1 MALIKCSNCGGDI
14 SSNAD
19 MCVHCGKVLKSA
31 EMKMDTKTEKS
42 SRNLVTGFNI
52 MAWVLAGIMAV
63 VALIFFFIGF
73 ICLID
78 EDFEGMMMGSIM
90 GFSFIVSAVVS
101 FMWVKW
107 FALVLKNLYEINK
120 KSSK

>member
-19 MCVHCGKVLKSA
+19 VCVHCGKVLKSA

-42 SRNLVTGFNI
+42 SRNLVTGFNV
-52 MAWVLAGIMAV
+52 MAWVLAGLAAV
-63 VALIFFFIGF
+63 TALIFFFIGF
-73 ICLID
+73 VGLID
-78 EDFEGMMMGSIM
+78 EDFETWMMGTIM
-90 GFSFIVSAVVS
+90 GFSFLISAVVS

-107 FALVLKNLYEINK
+107 FALVLKNLYEINM

>member
-1 MALIKCSNCGGDI
+1 MALIKCSNCGEDV

-19 MCVHCGKVLKSA
+19 MCVHCGKVFKSA
-31 EMKMDTKTEKS
+31 EMKMNTKTEKS

-52 MAWVLAGIMAV
+52 VAWVLAGIAV
-63 VALIFFFIGF
+63 VTALIFFFIGF
-73 ICLID
+73 IGLFD
-78 EDFEGMMMGSIM
+78 EDFETWIMGTIM
-90 GFSFIVSAVVS
+90 GFVFLVSAVVS